1 MLDPRQWSWIA
12 GPHNCVLHR
21 LCRRQSQES
30 IMESSPIYSRE
41 DAQHQARENLNR
53 DLRAALDDAEELV
66 RLTAEQAGERITTAR
81 NRAKESLAQAR
92 VELDRVQAQTL
103 ERAKQ
108 AAHEVDDYVHSH
120 PWQAMAL
127 AGVLSAVIGVLIA
140 RR

>member
-1 MLDPRQWSWIA
+1 MSAIDTL
-12 GPHNCVLHR
+12 
-21 LCRRQSQES
+21 
-30 IMESSPIYSRE
+30 
-41 DAQHQARENLNR
+41 
-53 DLRAALDDAEELV
+53 

-108 AAHEVDDYVHSH
+108 AAHEVDDYVHGH
-120 PWQAMAL
+120 PWQAIAL

>member
-1 MLDPRQWSWIA
+1 
-12 GPHNCVLHR
+12 
-21 LCRRQSQES
+21 
-30 IMESSPIYSRE
+30 MESSPIYSRE
-41 DAQHQARENLNR
+41 DAQLQARENLNR
-53 DLRAALDDAEELV
+53 DLRAALDDAEELI
-66 RLTAEQAGERITTAR
+66 RLTAEQAGERISTAR

-108 AAHEVDDYVHSH
+108 AVHEVDDYVHGH
-120 PWQAMAL
+120 PWQAIAL